1 MKKFLKITEY
11 FNNDF
16 LDNKKNNEFEFIL
29 NNHVIRS
36 CVCQGEDKEIVKES
50 FNNYSNNENI
60 VDTVILPLN
69 RVVIYDDMDI
79 DPEQT
84 LAYVLECPVCLTTI
98 ISSNKDIDY
107 CPHCE
112 NVTFPFDL
120 LAIINTEQMED
131 IGIENSDIS
140 DLIVI
145 KDNKIEFMKRKDEK
159 DM

>member
-11 FNNDF
+11 FNNKF
-16 LDNKKNNEFEFIL
+16 LDNKKDNEFEFML
-29 NNHVIRS
+29 NNHIIRS

-50 FNNYSNNENI
+50 FYNSANNENI
-60 VDTVILPLN
+60 VDDIILPLN
-69 RVVIYDDMDI
+69 RVVIYDDMDV
-79 DPEQT
+79 DFEQI
-84 LAYVLECPVCLTTI
+84 LAYVLECPVCLTTS
-98 ISSNKDIDY
+98 ISSNKDNCY

-120 LAIINTEQMED
+120 LAIINIEQMED

-140 DLIVI
+140 DLIIV
-145 KDNKIEFMKRKDEK
+145 KDNKIEFIKRDDKK